1 VDFPPIANYFVVP
14 YDSPATTRHSWNLSI
29 QRQFT
34 ADWLVSANYLGS
46 QTAHVWGSQ
55 ELNPAIY
62 MPGASCTL
70 KGVTYN
76 PCSTTTNRDAR
87 RRLPLDYPNIGGTA
101 IAFLDQYQAVG
112 TQSYEGL
119 LLSLQR
125 RAARG
130 VTIGANYTW
139 SHCYGDASKANS
151 GGTPGTTYTDPNN
164 RALDR
169 GNCDVDRRQLFNMTA
184 VAATPQFA
192 NAKVRAIATGWR
204 ISGIYRWLSGS
215 WLTITSGQD
224 RTLSGV
230 ANQRPQQV
238 LPNPYGD
245 RSLTN
250 FLNPAAFA
258 QPALGTLGNM
268 ATGNIEGPSTW
279 QLDMAISRVFQVRE
293 RQRLEVRAEGYNVPN
308 SLRPGNPVTNLSS
321 NIFGQINTASDPRIM
336 QFALKYIF

>member
-1 VDFPPIANYFVVP
+1 MCTSASCCVVFFFLMIRRPPRSTLFPYTTLFRSPSIIVSNPPGGFDDPWQGYPGGNPFPAKPINANVDFPPIANYFVVP

-151 GGTPGTTYTDPNN
+151 GG
-164 RALDR
+164 
-169 GNCDVDRRQLFNMTA
+169 
-184 VAATPQFA
+184 
-192 NAKVRAIATGWR
+192 
-204 ISGIYRWLSGS
+204 
-215 WLTITSGQD
+215 
-224 RTLSGV
+224 
-230 ANQRPQQV
+230 
-238 LPNPYGD
+238 
-245 RSLTN
+245 
-250 FLNPAAFA
+250 
-258 QPALGTLGNM
+258 
-268 ATGNIEGPSTW
+268 
-279 QLDMAISRVFQVRE
+279 
-293 RQRLEVRAEGYNVPN
+293 
-308 SLRPGNPVTNLSS
+308 
-321 NIFGQINTASDPRIM
+321 
-336 QFALKYIF
+336 